1 MTKELKLEMVHLL
14 PHQLQP
20 GILYVS
26 IEHEVA
32 GHLCPCGCN
41 TKVFTRLGPAGWSFK
56 EKKGKATLSPSLGN
70 WQLPCQSHYWIRENK
85 IVWSEQWS
93 IEEIEKG
100 QKSDFDKKCRY
111 IEELHRKRQK
121 RNK

>member
-1 MTKELKLEMVHLL
+1 MIKELKLEIVRLL

-56 EKKGKATLSPSLGN
+56 EENGKATLNPSLGN
-70 WQLPCQSHYWIRENK
+70 WQLPCRSHYWIRENK
-85 IVWSEQWS
+85 IEWSEQWTD
-93 IEEIEKG
+93 EEIEEGKN
-100 QKSDFDKKCRY
+100 SDLDKKRRY
-111 IEELHRKRQK
+111 FEELHMKRQNRTK
-121 RNK
+121 